1 MVSSIILFA
10 AALQFTPADATL
22 AFDTAKGLVEGYT
35 PRDAGTIRS
44 RLAANYLLDAASAT
58 GADVRRDVF
67 TASTPKGDRQFV
79 NLYATFRNGGED
91 SKWVV
96 LISHYDTKSG
106 VKCPGANDGASTSG
120 LLVGIANAFSRWERP
135 KGNLCLIWTDGEECM
150 FKYSENDGLWGSK
163 RAAKFVAESLGKVQ
177 AVICLDMLGDRD
189 LSVSIPANGTP
200 ALAKIAMHAARR
212 TGHGAIVNPIK
223 ELVKDDHD
231 PFLANGF
238 NAIDLIDFSY
248 GPDNSYWHTEKDSID
263 NISVKSLQTSGEIV
277 VEMMKI
283 LL

>member
-1 MVSSIILFA
+1 
-10 AALQFTPADATL
+10 
-22 AFDTAKGLVEGYT
+22 
-35 PRDAGTIRS
+35 
-44 RLAANYLLDAASAT
+44 
-58 GADVRRDVF
+58 
-67 TASTPKGDRQFV
+67 
-79 NLYATFRNGGED
+79 
-91 SKWVV
+91 
-96 LISHYDTKSG
+96 
-106 VKCPGANDGASTSG
+106 
-120 LLVGIANAFSRWERP
+120 
-135 KGNLCLIWTDGEECM
+135 
-150 FKYSENDGLWGSK
+150 
-163 RAAKFVAESLGKVQ
+163 
-177 AVICLDMLGDRD
+177 
-189 LSVSIPANGTP
+189 
-200 ALAKIAMHAARR
+200 MHAARR